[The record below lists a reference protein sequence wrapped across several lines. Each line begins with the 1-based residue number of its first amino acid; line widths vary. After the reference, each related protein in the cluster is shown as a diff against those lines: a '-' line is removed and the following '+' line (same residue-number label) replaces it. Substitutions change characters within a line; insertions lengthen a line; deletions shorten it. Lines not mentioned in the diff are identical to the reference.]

1 MSSTPR
7 ASALTT
13 TASSSSSSLNEPRS
27 LNRQV
32 ILDEDEYTAALS
44 QIIARDFF
52 PSLVHLDAT
61 NDYLD
66 ALNSN
71 DPNLIT
77 ASVRRLEQLND
88 NGATPGPSIRN
99 STRNRPWQTPS
110 ETPYAAGTSET
121 PLRTP
126 RTEADNMDVDG
137 LDGRPS
143 KRARYDTDLSLDAFQ
158 SRYTSEDNSSFTH
171 ILHEENKRR
180 KEKYGWAWEAQKK
193 VEAMRDRMIEQRER
207 ALLEGPK
214 QGEVIGVREKLR
226 IAAPVPRGLITAV
239 AEGSNEEGAEEG
251 GEKNGEG
258 DGDGDDKGKQVVL
271 RAGEEEGGVVDV
283 MAPKKDKRS
292 AGVDGWSF
300 KARNNFMF
308 SPDADITPYDPS
320 TSAWRDSKLQPDP
333 KFIKHGNTRMP
344 EHESSS
350 SNGGRG
356 ASEPPSPTRSRID
369 AAIAGTPCT
378 FASHQSFIL
387 CTNTTSTQT
396 VPNPPVS
403 TPSPTYPLS
412 PHPHPP
418 NSAPTPSNNS

>member
-7 ASALTT
+7 ASALTST
-13 TASSSSSSLNEPRS
+13 SSSSTTSNEPRS

-32 ILDEDEYTAALS
+32 ILDEDDYTAALS

-77 ASVRRLEQLND
+77 ASVRRVEQLND
-88 NGATPGPSIRN
+88 NGTTPGPSTRN
-99 STRNRPWQTPS
+99 RSTRNRPWQTPS
-110 ETPYAAGTSET
+110 ETPYAAGASET

-126 RTEADNMDVDG
+126 RTEVGDMDVDG
-137 LDGRPS
+137 PDGRPS

-193 VEAMRDRMIEQRER
+193 VEAMRERMIEGRER

-214 QGEVIGVREKLR
+214 QGEVIGVREKLK
-226 IAAPVPRGLITAV
+226 IEAPVPRGLITASG
-239 AEGSNEEGAEEG
+239 EGGPSGEGGEENEG
-251 GEKNGEG
+251 GEKKDGE
-258 DGDGDDKGKQVVL
+258 GDGDDKGKQVVL
-271 RAGEEEGGVVDV
+271 KASEEEGGVVDV

-308 SPDADITPYDPS
+308 SPDADISPYDPAS
-320 TSAWRDSKLQPDP
+320 SAWRDNKLQPDP

-344 EHESSS
+344 EHEQSSS
-350 SNGGRG
+350 STGGRG

-378 FASHQSFIL
+378 FVHSFNIY
-387 CTNTTSTQT
+387 TS
-396 VPNPPVS
+396 
-403 TPSPTYPLS
+403 Y
-412 PHPHPP
+412 
-418 NSAPTPSNNS
+418 